1 MVLSRHHRILLKL
14 AERGIDVLDRH
25 AASTARQLERAGLV
39 AITRPIG
46 EYRIGDRYP
55 YFAAVTTQKGAVAA
69 REGRT

>member
-1 MVLSRHHRILLKL
+1 MVLRRHHRILLRL
-14 AERGIDVLDRH
+14 AERGIDVVDRR
-25 AASTARQLERAGLV
+25 AACEARKLERAGLV

-55 YFAAVTTQKGAVAA
+55 YFAAVTTKKGAVAA